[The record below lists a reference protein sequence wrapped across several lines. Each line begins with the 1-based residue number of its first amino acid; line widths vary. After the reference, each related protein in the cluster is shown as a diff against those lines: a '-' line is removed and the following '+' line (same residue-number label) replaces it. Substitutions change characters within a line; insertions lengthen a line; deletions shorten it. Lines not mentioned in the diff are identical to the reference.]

1 MGYSESNERA
11 ISLKEEQNRKS
22 QAILERMR
30 MEEEGIE
37 DSSST
42 NLSEEYSQD
51 EEFVVVEHKKVA
63 PLRSTPVSD
72 VFDYAARRPSTRE
85 IRPEPKHTIELT
97 YDSGVEGITGS
108 TNKFSVTVQAIS
120 VNKDDDTIS
129 AVLAYDVILKPP
141 AYTPL
146 TVRINSG
153 PEVQVLMGGT
163 VKHGDDRFLF
173 LLKIKN

>member
-1 MGYSESNERA
+1 MGYSESNDRA
-11 ISLKEEQNRKS
+11 ISLQAEQTRKA

-30 MEEEGIE
+30 MEEAGVEI
-37 DSSST
+37 SSSAD
-42 NLSEEYSQD
+42 LSEEYLHD
-51 EEFVVVEHKKVA
+51 EEFIVVEHKKAV
-63 PLRSTPVSD
+63 PQNSTP
-72 VFDYAARRPSTRE
+72 VFDYAVGRPSTRE

-97 YDSGVEGITGS
+97 YDSGVEGITGG

-120 VNKDDDTIS
+120 VNKDDDNIS
-129 AVLAYDVILKPP
+129 AVLAYDVVLKPP

-146 TVRINSG
+146 TVRINNG

>member
-11 ISLKEEQNRKS
+11 ISLKEEQNRRS
-22 QAILERMR
+22 RAILERMR
-30 MEEEGIE
+30 MDEEGIE
-37 DSSST
+37 DSSGAV
-42 NLSEEYSQD
+42 LSEEYAQD
-51 EEFVVVEHKKVA
+51 EEFVVVEHKKTA
-63 PLRSTPVSD
+63 TTRATPTY
-72 VFDYAARRPSTRE
+72 DYAVHRPTIRE

-97 YDSGVEGITGS
+97 YDSGVEGITGG

-120 VNKDDDTIS
+120 VNKDDDNIS
-129 AVLAYDVILKPP
+129 AVLAYDVVLKPP

-146 TVRINSG
+146 TVRINDG
-153 PEVQVLMGGT
+153 PGVQVLMGGT

>member
-37 DSSST
+37 DFPST
-42 NLSEEYSQD
+42 NLAEEYSQD
-51 EEFVVVEHKKVA
+51 EEFVVVEHKKTTA
-63 PLRSTPVSD
+63 PSSTLA
-72 VFDYAARRPSTRE
+72 FDYAARRPTTRE
-85 IRPEPKHTIELT
+85 IRHDTIELT

-146 TVRINSG
+146 TVRINNG

>member
-37 DSSST
+37 DFPST
-42 NLSEEYSQD
+42 NLAEEYSQD
-51 EEFVVVEHKKVA
+51 EEFVVVEHKKTTA
-63 PLRSTPVSD
+63 PSSTLA
-72 VFDYAARRPSTRE
+72 FDYAARRPTTRE
-85 IRPEPKHTIELT
+85 IRPEPNHTIELT
-97 YDSGVEGITGS
+97 YDSGVEGITGG

-153 PEVQVLMGGT
+153 PEIQVLMGGT
-163 VKHGDDRFLF
+163 VKHGNDRFLF

>member
-1 MGYSESNERA
+1 MGYSESNDRA

-37 DSSST
+37 DFSST
-42 NLSEEYSQD
+42 NLSEEYSSN
-51 EEFVVVEHKKVA
+51 EEFVTVEHKKISA
-63 PLRSTPVSD
+63 PSTTP
-72 VFDYAARRPSTRE
+72 VFDYAAHRPPTRE

-97 YDSGVEGITGS
+97 YDSGVEGITGG
-108 TNKFSVTVQAIS
+108 TNKFSVTVQAVS

-129 AVLAYDVILKPP
+129 AVLAYDVVLKPP

-146 TVRINSG
+146 TVRINGG

>member
-51 EEFVVVEHKKVA
+51 EEFVVVEHKK
-63 PLRSTPVSD
+63 SFTPRATP
-72 VFDYAARRPSTRE
+72 VFDYAARQPSARE

>member
-1 MGYSESNERA
+1 MGYSESNDRA
-11 ISLKEEQNRKS
+11 IRLQAEQTRKA

-30 MEEEGIE
+30 IEETGVT
-37 DSSST
+37 DSSVPDS
-42 NLSEEYSQD
+42 SEEYSQD
-51 EEFVVVEHKKVA
+51 EEFVVVEHKKAA
-63 PLRSTPVSD
+63 PPSTTP
-72 VFDYAARRPSTRE
+72 VFDYAAHRPSARE

-97 YDSGVEGITGS
+97 YDSGVEGITGG

-120 VNKDDDTIS
+120 VNKDDDNIS
-129 AVLAYDVILKPP
+129 AVLAYDVVLKPP

-146 TVRINSG
+146 TVRINNG

-173 LLKIKN
+173 LLKIKS

>member
-1 MGYSESNERA
+1 MGYSESNDRA
-11 ISLKEEQNRKS
+11 ISLKAEQTRKA

-30 MEEEGIE
+30 MEESGVT
-37 DSSST
+37 DSSVTDSH
-42 NLSEEYSQD
+42 EEYSQD
-51 EEFVVVEHKKVA
+51 EEFIVVEHKKA
-63 PLRSTPVSD
+63 SPPCSTPVSD
-72 VFDYAARRPSTRE
+72 VFNYAAHRPSTRE
-85 IRPEPKHTIELT
+85 IKPEPKHTIELT
-97 YDSGVEGITGS
+97 YDSGVEGITGG

-120 VNKDDDTIS
+120 VNKDDDNIS
-129 AVLAYDVILKPP
+129 AVLAYDVVLKPP

-146 TVRINSG
+146 TVRINNG